1 MLSVLSKERAGYA
14 FYYELSDGEN
24 TFGGGMTEAGELVCD
39 PLCTE
44 KELLLRTLVFRCQ
57 NEGFARAFTR
67 ADWGVDLARFGFSR
81 EGELFSATAESL
93 RLPHDC
99 EEGQ

>member
-44 KELLLRTLVFRCQ
+44 KELLLRTLDSAFR
-57 NEGFARAFTR
+57 ARGSSFRRRRR
-67 ADWGVDLARFGFSR
+67 ACACRT
-81 EGELFSATAESL
+81 TAKKGNNPCIGAHFVVNYKE
-93 RLPHDC
+93 
-99 EEGQ
+99 